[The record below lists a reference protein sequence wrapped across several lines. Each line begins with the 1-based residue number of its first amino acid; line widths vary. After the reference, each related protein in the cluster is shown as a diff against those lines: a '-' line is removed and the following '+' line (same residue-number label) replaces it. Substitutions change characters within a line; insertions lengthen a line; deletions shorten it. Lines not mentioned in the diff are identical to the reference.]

1 MRAVNVRRIDSGP
14 QHGTAN
20 RRMSTGVAAQAAN
33 GSIHDKARDQRDQR
47 FRSQKHRHSLHGN
60 LLGKQQW
67 QHLVGSREKH
77 RHQGAQRHD
86 ATGVQRCRHGR
97 KAALRHHAQ
106 QRANHGASG
115 AGTLDGTVDAIAC
128 HMLERLEDQI
138 CHQQE
143 RHQRE
148 RVLAGVEQ
156 NINQQ
161 IHDGWNLSCLSA
173 AL

>member
-1 MRAVNVRRIDSGP
+1 MAEKPHCGTMPSNEPTTGP
-14 QHGTAN
+14 A
-20 RRMSTGVAAQAAN
+20 
-33 GSIHDKARDQRDQR
+33 
-47 FRSQKHRHSLHGN
+47 
-60 LLGKQQW
+60 
-67 QHLVGSREKH
+67 
-77 RHQGAQRHD
+77 
-86 ATGVQRCRHGR
+86 
-97 KAALRHHAQ
+97 
-106 QRANHGASG
+106 G